1 MVLSS
6 RGGTDIAPRLSSPSQ
21 RHGAKGEP
29 LTQLFWDA
37 HAEAANTTKQL
48 AASNSDPYDLSHVTF
63 ARVDYINVTE
73 ITSRW
78 MIWKCVLLS
87 LLPGILLLPVQRLTM
102 LVLLLCP
109 GLLISS
115 LPTSEDRN
123 SGS

>member
-1 MVLSS
+1 MCSCEFAFLPCSGTDRTRVILSLKGGLNTASRLPSS
-6 RGGTDIAPRLSSPSQ
+6 RN

-48 AASNSDPYDLSHVTF
+48 AASNLDPYDLSHVTF

-78 MIWKCVLLS
+78 MIWKCVLILS
-87 LLPGILLLPVQRLTM
+87 LLTASFFL
-102 LVLLLCP
+102 
-109 GLLISS
+109 SK
-115 LPTSEDRN
+115 D
-123 SGS
+123 

>member
-1 MVLSS
+1 MCARVSLPFLQRYGQDGGVLSS
-6 RGGTDIAPRLSSPSQ
+6 RWGTDIAPPLSLPSPSQ

-87 LLPGILLLPVQRLTM
+87 LSY
-102 LVLLLCP
+102 LVHSFFLSK
-109 GLLISS
+109 G
-115 LPTSEDRN
+115 
-123 SGS
+123 